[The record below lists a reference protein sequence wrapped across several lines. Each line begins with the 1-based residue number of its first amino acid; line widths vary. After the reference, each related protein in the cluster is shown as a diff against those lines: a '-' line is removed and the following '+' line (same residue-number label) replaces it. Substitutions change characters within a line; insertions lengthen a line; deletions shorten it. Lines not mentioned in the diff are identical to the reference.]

1 VKSEF
6 YEPLNTRPP
15 LISICLGSKY
25 STESFLLRDLERI
38 KIRIL

>member
-1 VKSEF
+1 MKSEF
-6 YEPLNTRPP
+6 YEPLNMRPP

-25 STESFLLRDLERI
+25 SIESFLLKDFERI